1 MVRNAVAFG
10 CGALFAVGLGIG
22 GMTQPSRVL
31 AFLDVGGEWDPRLAI
46 VMLGAIATYAPA
58 HRLAIRR
65 QRPILATAFDLPTPR
80 NVDARLVA
88 GAALFGVGWG
98 LGGLCPGPALT
109 ALASGEPAALV
120 FVSAMLVGIA
130 GARLVAGAGR
140 RVQFAARRDSRAE
153 EAS

>member
-1 MVRNAVAFG
+1 VRNAVAFG

-31 AFLDVGGEWDPRLAI
+31 AFLDVAGEWDPRLAI

-58 HRLAIRR
+58 YRLAIRR
-65 QRPILATAFDLPTPR
+65 ERPMLAPAFVLPAAR

-109 ALASGEPAALV
+109 SLASGEPAALV
-120 FVSAMLVGIA
+120 FVSAMLAGIA
-130 GARLVAGAGR
+130 GARLATGSAR
-140 RVQFAARRDSRAE
+140 RVELAARRDSRTQ